1 MRLFFVGG
9 PRGFWPPPPP
19 SPPRLRRVRAFT
31 FAGISVLQHLLRRC
45 EHLLEDHPQC
55 GWAGQVQDTLQAG
68 LALRDR
74 RDAGS
79 LSAHGLATARGRLL
93 ARLSRL
99 IDNPPALDDA
109 ERFAAHLASEFPAIF
124 TFLWDPSVDATNW
137 RAEQAIRP
145 AVVIRKVCGGNRTR
159 KGADTQQVLASVV
172 RTARQRNIDL
182 PALFA
187 TMLRAPDAIVP
198 DAFGLPPPPAS
209 SAAPARAH

>member
-1 MRLFFVGG
+1 M
-9 PRGFWPPPPP
+9 
-19 SPPRLRRVRAFT
+19 
-31 FAGISVLQHLLRRC
+31 
-45 EHLLEDHPQC
+45 
-55 GWAGQVQDTLQAG
+55 QDTLQAG

-74 RDAGS
+74 RNAGG
-79 LSAHGLATARGRLL
+79 LSAHGLATARGQLL

-99 IDNPPALDDA
+99 IDNPPAHDDA
-109 ERFAAHLASEFPAIF
+109 ERFAAHLASEFGAIF

-172 RTARQRNIDL
+172 RTARQRKLDL

-198 DAFGLPPPPAS
+198 DGFGLPPPAAS
-209 SAAPARAH
+209 SAAPERAH